1 MVPKRPKAKS
11 TPRTGGMVS
20 SGARRKGLASAIRSG
35 QDQASKVFANRS
47 AKHRRRATVVKR
59 HFTAARRRGGMA
71 AALGEGLSARS
82 STGTLVAE
90 GDSWFD
96 YPLYDVLKN
105 LDDDYGYDVH
115 SVAHRGDAVE
125 IMAYG
130 GGQLDEFARCLE
142 RVLRGGTT
150 PKAVLLSGGG
160 NDVAGDA
167 FAMLIN
173 HKLSPSPGLN
183 AEVLEGVL
191 QQRIR
196 FAYATILGAV
206 TQLCIHYLG
215 RPVPV
220 LVHGYGYPV
229 PDGRGFLGGWGPLPG
244 PWLEPGFRDKG
255 YENLSERIAIAA
267 QLIDAF
273 NGMIEQLTA
282 QPEFAHVHYIDLRP
296 ELSNKPADYKQ
307 WWGNELHPT
316 ANGFDAVTARFA
328 DVLASLP

>member
-1 MVPKRPKAKS
+1 MAPKRSRSKS
-11 TPRTGGMVS
+11 TPRAGGNVS
-20 SGARRKGLASAIRSG
+20 SDARRELLASAIRNGS
-35 QDQASKVFANRS
+35 DQASKVFANRS
-47 AKHRRRATVVKR
+47 AKHRRRAAVVKR
-59 HFTAARRRGGMA
+59 HLAATRRRGGMEA
-71 AALGEGLSARS
+71 PLGKDLTARS

-115 SVAHRGDAVE
+115 SVARRGDAVE

-160 NDVAGDA
+160 NDVAGDV

-183 AEVLEGVL
+183 AAVLEGVL

-244 PWLEPGFRDKG
+244 PWLEPGFREKG
-255 YENLSERIAIAA
+255 YEVLAERIVIAV

-282 QPEFAHVHYIDLRP
+282 PPEFAHVHYIDLRP
-296 ELSNKPADYKQ
+296 ELSNKPADYKR

-316 ANGFDAVTARFA
+316 ATGFDAVTARFA
-328 DVLASLP
+328 AVLSSLP